1 MAKKMISR
9 LSVLAVLIVFLAAC
23 SKTVEYTNI
32 IPADATV
39 VTSINLKSLAS
50 KAGLNDK
57 ENEAAK
63 QKVLEALKSGM
74 NAATFQQLE
83 KVMNNPSESGIDV
96 EAPVYVFTSPS
107 FPYSTAVAKIKSEDD
122 LHASLEIMVKEQ
134 ICQPI
139 NEAAGYSFTTMNG
152 GLVAFN
158 NSTVMLISVKGTS
171 QIEKA
176 KEGITNLLKQTADN
190 SIAKSGAFQKMEKQK
205 SDINFFASMAAI
217 PAPYQEQICQPI
229 NEAAGYS
236 FTTMNGGLVAFNNST
251 VMLISVKGTS
261 QIEKAKEGITN
272 LLKQTADNSI
282 AKSGAFQKM
291 EKQKSDINFFASMAA
306 IPAPY
311 QEQVSMGLP
320 AEVKA
325 EDITIIAGL
334 NFEKGRIALKTENY
348 TENEAVKALMKK
360 QLEAFGK
367 ANNTFVKYFPAST
380 LMFVNLG
387 IKGEGLYNLLSEN
400 KEFRNT
406 VSISKADEVKEL
418 FSSFNGDISAGLI
431 NVTMNSAPTF
441 IVYADVKNGNAL
453 EALYKNKQALGLKK
467 GEDILE
473 LGKNEYVYKSK
484 GMNVFF
490 GIKDKQMYATN
501 DELLYKNIE
510 KAADKSIKDAPYA
523 SEMKG
528 KTVFMAIN
536 AEAIL
541 ELPVVKMLIG
551 FGGEKFR
558 TGSEMLSKVSY
569 LSVSSEGET
578 SEIDL
583 CLKDKDVNALKLI
596 VDFGKQ
602 FTGM

>member
-1 MAKKMISR
+1 
-9 LSVLAVLIVFLAAC
+9 
-23 SKTVEYTNI
+23 
-32 IPADATV
+32 
-39 VTSINLKSLAS
+39 
-50 KAGLNDK
+50 
-57 ENEAAK
+57 
-63 QKVLEALKSGM
+63 
-74 NAATFQQLE
+74 
-83 KVMNNPSESGIDV
+83 
-96 EAPVYVFTSPS
+96 
-107 FPYSTAVAKIKSEDD
+107 
-122 LHASLEIMVKEQ
+122 
-134 ICQPI
+134 
-139 NEAAGYSFTTMNG
+139 MNG

-158 NSTVMLISVKGTS
+158 NS
-171 QIEKA
+171 A
-176 KEGITNLLKQTADN
+176 
-190 SIAKSGAFQKMEKQK
+190 
-205 SDINFFASMAAI
+205 
-217 PAPYQEQICQPI
+217 
-229 NEAAGYS
+229 
-236 FTTMNGGLVAFNNST
+236 

-431 NVTMNSAPTF
+431 NVTMNSAPT
-441 IVYADVKNGNAL
+441 
-453 EALYKNKQALGLKK
+453 LYKNKQALGLKK

-528 KTVFMAIN
+528 KNVFMAIN

>member
-158 NSTVMLISVKGTS
+158 NSAVMLISVKGTS

-176 KEGITNLLKQTADN
+176 KEGITNLLKQTTDN
-190 SIAKSGAFQKMEKQK
+190 SIAKSGAFQKME
-205 SDINFFASMAAI
+205 
-217 PAPYQEQICQPI
+217 
-229 NEAAGYS
+229 
-236 FTTMNGGLVAFNNST
+236 
-251 VMLISVKGTS
+251 
-261 QIEKAKEGITN
+261 
-272 LLKQTADNSI
+272 
-282 AKSGAFQKM
+282 
-291 EKQKSDINFFASMAA
+291 
-306 IPAPY
+306 
-311 QEQVSMGLP
+311 
-320 AEVKA
+320 
-325 EDITIIAGL
+325 
-334 NFEKGRIALKTENY
+334 
-348 TENEAVKALMKK
+348 K

-528 KTVFMAIN
+528 KNVFMAIN

>member
-1 MAKKMISR
+1 MPR
-9 LSVLAVLIVFLAAC
+9 
-23 SKTVEYTNI
+23 
-32 IPADATV
+32 PA
-39 VTSINLKSLAS
+39 
-50 KAGLNDK
+50 
-57 ENEAAK
+57 
-63 QKVLEALKSGM
+63 
-74 NAATFQQLE
+74 
-83 KVMNNPSESGIDV
+83 
-96 EAPVYVFTSPS
+96 
-107 FPYSTAVAKIKSEDD
+107 
-122 LHASLEIMVKEQ
+122 
-134 ICQPI
+134 
-139 NEAAGYSFTTMNG
+139 
-152 GLVAFN
+152 
-158 NSTVMLISVKGTS
+158 
-171 QIEKA
+171 
-176 KEGITNLLKQTADN
+176 
-190 SIAKSGAFQKMEKQK
+190 
-205 SDINFFASMAAI
+205 
-217 PAPYQEQICQPI
+217 
-229 NEAAGYS
+229 
-236 FTTMNGGLVAFNNST
+236 
-251 VMLISVKGTS
+251 
-261 QIEKAKEGITN
+261 
-272 LLKQTADNSI
+272 
-282 AKSGAFQKM
+282 
-291 EKQKSDINFFASMAA
+291 
-306 IPAPY
+306 
-311 QEQVSMGLP
+311 LP
-320 AEVKA
+320 ALP
-325 EDITIIAGL
+325 AGC
-334 NFEKGRIALKTENY
+334 RC
-348 TENEAVKALMKK
+348 
-360 QLEAFGK
+360 
-367 ANNTFVKYFPAST
+367 
-380 LMFVNLG
+380 
-387 IKGEGLYNLLSEN
+387 
-400 KEFRNT
+400 
-406 VSISKADEVKEL
+406 
-418 FSSFNGDISAGLI
+418 
-431 NVTMNSAPTF
+431 TF

>member
-9 LSVLAVLIVFLAAC
+9 LSVLTVLIVFLAAC

-39 VTSINLKSLAS
+39 VTSINLKSLTS

-122 LHASLEIMVKEQ
+122 LHASLEIMVK
-134 ICQPI
+134 
-139 NEAAGYSFTTMNG
+139 
-152 GLVAFN
+152 
-158 NSTVMLISVKGTS
+158 
-171 QIEKA
+171 
-176 KEGITNLLKQTADN
+176 
-190 SIAKSGAFQKMEKQK
+190 
-205 SDINFFASMAAI
+205 
-217 PAPYQEQICQPI
+217 EQICQPI

-484 GMNVFF
+484 GMNVFADRNSVTSDIWHQDLIF
-490 GIKDKQMYATN
+490 RKGEMYLIEAASGTGKSSLCSYIYGYRNDYQGIINFDETNIKAYSVKQWVDLRKHSLSMLFQDLRIFT
-501 DELLYKNIE
+501 ELTALENVQLKNNLTGYKKKKE
-510 KAADKSIKDAPYA
+510 
-523 SEMKG
+523 
-528 KTVFMAIN
+528 
-536 AEAIL
+536 IL
-541 ELPVVKMLIG
+541 
-551 FGGEKFR
+551 
-558 TGSEMLSKVSY
+558 
-569 LSVSSEGET
+569 
-578 SEIDL
+578 
-583 CLKDKDVNALKLI
+583 A
-596 VDFGKQ
+596 
-602 FTGM
+602 

>member
-9 LSVLAVLIVFLAAC
+9 LSVLTVLIVFLAAC

-158 NSTVMLISVKGTS
+158 NSAVMLISVKGTS
-171 QIEKA
+171 QIEKT
-176 KEGITNLLKQTADN
+176 K
-190 SIAKSGAFQKMEKQK
+190 
-205 SDINFFASMAAI
+205 
-217 PAPYQEQICQPI
+217 
-229 NEAAGYS
+229 
-236 FTTMNGGLVAFNNST
+236 
-251 VMLISVKGTS
+251 
-261 QIEKAKEGITN
+261 
-272 LLKQTADNSI
+272 
-282 AKSGAFQKM
+282 
-291 EKQKSDINFFASMAA
+291 
-306 IPAPY
+306 
-311 QEQVSMGLP
+311 
-320 AEVKA
+320 
-325 EDITIIAGL
+325 DITIIAGL
-334 NFEKGRIALKTENY
+334 NFEKGRITLKTENY

-528 KTVFMAIN
+528 KNVFMAIN

-558 TGSEMLSKVSY
+558 TGSETVSY
-569 LSVSSEGET
+569 THLTLPTICSV
-578 SEIDL
+578 
-583 CLKDKDVNALKLI
+583 
-596 VDFGKQ
+596 
-602 FTGM
+602 